1 MVSQYDKGLG
11 RSLSLLSAT
20 LESTMKEMTDFTF
33 ETRFGRLRKIVLW
46 GPPLFSNRTLFSGRI
61 FQIDLQNGQKSGW
74 KPKNPNFQK
83 GPKRPVL
90 ALFDTFWPN
99 FDPVGS
105 ETENFEKI
113 YQNFS
118 KIDNFENFEK
128 FGKKIENLAKNRK
141 FSKFQ
146 KNRKISKK
154 SKIKKKLRK
163 K

>member
-1 MVSQYDKGLG
+1 M
-11 RSLSLLSAT
+11 
-20 LESTMKEMTDFTF
+20 
-33 ETRFGRLRKIVLW
+33 
-46 GPPLFSNRTLFSGRI
+46 FSGRI
-61 FQIDLQNGQKSGW
+61 FQIDPQNGQKSGW
-74 KPKNPNFQK
+74 KPKNSNFQK

-90 ALFDTFWPN
+90 ALFDTFWPK

-146 KNRKISKK
+146 KKIENRKKP
-154 SKIKKKLRK
+154 KIEKKLKFLK